1 MSSVLTVSQI
11 NTYLKSL
18 IDGDSNLK
26 NIYVSGEI
34 SNFTNHYRSGHYYFT
49 LKDER
54 ASVKAVMF
62 RASAERLRFMPENG
76 MKVLVRCSAS
86 LYERDGAYQ
95 LYCEDMQPDGIGE
108 LTLAFEQ
115 LKKKLENEGLFDP
128 PHKKPLPAH
137 PERIGVVTSPT
148 GAAIEDIKNVLSRR
162 YPFAEIVLAGVLVQ
176 GDEAPKQIID
186 AIKRFDRLRCCDVL
200 IVGRGGGSIEDL
212 WAFNDEGV
220 ARAIFDCE
228 IPVISAVGHEVDFTI
243 SDFVA
248 DVRAAT
254 PSAAAEIAA
263 PDYREVLYAADKTL
277 DTITERVLRNIDRYE
292 LQISNFEKKLYEK
305 SPVRTL
311 ELYTQCLDA
320 LSERVG
326 GFMKRRIE
334 IYDNALANYAIRLEA
349 ISPLKVLSRG
359 YAMVKNEVLEP
370 VKSATKINE
379 GENITVLM
387 KDGILSCICEKIT
400 LQDIPDKTERITG

>member
-1 MSSVLTVSQI
+1 MSSVLSVSQI

-18 IDGDSNLK
+18 IDQDYNLK

-34 SNFTNHYRSGHYYFT
+34 SNFTNHYRTGHFYFT
-49 LKDER
+49 LKDEK

-62 RASAERLRFMPENG
+62 RSSAERLRFMPENG

-86 LYERDGAYQ
+86 LYERDGVYQ

-108 LTLAFEQ
+108 LTIAFEQ
-115 LKKKLENEGLFDP
+115 LKEKLSKEGLFDDE
-128 PHKKPLPAH
+128 HKKPLPEY
-137 PERIGVVTSPT
+137 PQRIGVVTSPT
-148 GAAIEDIKNVLSRR
+148 GAAIEDIKNVLARR

-176 GDEAPKQIID
+176 GEGAPAQIEK
-186 AIKRFDRLRCCDVL
+186 AIRRFNRLKCCDVL

-220 ARAIFDCE
+220 ARAIYDCE

-248 DVRAAT
+248 DMRAPT
-254 PSAAAEIAA
+254 PSAAAELAA
-263 PDYREVLYAADKTL
+263 PDYKEVLYAADKTL
-277 DTITERVLRNIDRYE
+277 DGMTDKVLGIIDKY
-292 LQISNFEKKLYEK
+292 LLCISACEKIICEK

-311 ELYTQCLDA
+311 ELYTQCVEAFSDRLDSLMERRLVFYENA
-320 LSERVG
+320 LSH
-326 GFMKRRIE
+326 
-334 IYDNALANYAIRLEA
+334 YAVQLEA
-349 ISPLKVLSRG
+349 TSPLKVLGRG

-370 VKSATKINE
+370 VKSAEKIKE

-387 KDGILSCICEKIT
+387 RDGTLSCVCNKIT
-400 LQDIPDKTERITG
+400 LTP

>member
-1 MSSVLTVSQI
+1 MSSVLSVSQI

-18 IDGDSNLK
+18 IDQDYNLK

-34 SNFTNHYRSGHYYFT
+34 SNFTNHYRTGHFYFT
-49 LKDER
+49 LKDEK

-62 RASAERLRFMPENG
+62 RSSAERLRFMPENG

-86 LYERDGAYQ
+86 LYERDGVYQ

-108 LTLAFEQ
+108 LTIAFEQ
-115 LKKKLENEGLFDP
+115 LKEKLSKEGLFDDE
-128 PHKKPLPAH
+128 HKKPLPEY
-137 PERIGVVTSPT
+137 PQRIGVVTSPT

-176 GDEAPKQIID
+176 GEGAPAQIES
-186 AIKRFDRLRCCDVL
+186 AIRRFSRLKCCDVL

-220 ARAIFDCE
+220 ARAIYDCE

-248 DVRAAT
+248 DMRAPT
-254 PSAAAEIAA
+254 PSAAAELAA
-263 PDYREVLYAADKTL
+263 PDYKEVLYAADKTL
-277 DTITERVLRNIDRYE
+277 DGMTDKLLSTIDKYALYIGACERVI
-292 LQISNFEKKLYEK
+292 YEK
-305 SPVRTL
+305 SPIRTL
-311 ELYTQCLDA
+311 ELYTQCVEA
-320 LSERVG
+320 LSDKVDSLIERRLE
-326 GFMKRRIE
+326 FYE
-334 IYDNALANYAIRLEA
+334 NALSHYASQLEA
-349 ISPLKVLSRG
+349 ISPLKVLGRG

-370 VKSATKINE
+370 VKSAEKIKE
-379 GENITVLM
+379 GENITVVM
-387 KDGILSCICEKIT
+387 RDGTLSCVCEKVT
-400 LQDIPDKTERITG
+400 LN